1 MVIVY
6 HAQNKT
12 KLRDVFILLNH
23 VSTVL
28 DYVLEEFTLLPVH
41 LHVVLFESSKNV
53 LEISQMFLVRAS
65 GHDDIVHVTLDVGNS
80 LKSLFRGY
88 LPDGADVTP

>member
-6 HAQNKT
+6 HAEKRT
-12 KLRDVFILLNH
+12 KLRDVFILVNH

-41 LHVVLFESSKNV
+41 LHVVLFESSENL

-65 GHDDIVHVTLDVGNS
+65 GHDDVVHVTLDVGNS
-80 LKSLFRGY
+80 LKSLVRGS